1 MKKLILLAL
10 LIIPVTS
17 FAASSVRVLGA
28 KPASTSG
35 SSATS
40 APAAKVLPAKAATTT
55 AAKSGTTSTNSRI
68 GTVRAKPKT
77 TVGTVST
84 ASSGS
89 STARFPVIT
98 PANSYSSVNK
108 PQAAGGTTVVNQNVN
123 LENYYTKDEVD
134 GKLEDQFDD
143 PRFDMIRV
151 GGNPEAHWQG
161 NSKLEGLRGDYV
173 FFWVEE

>member
-1 MKKLILLAL
+1 MKKLVLLAL

-35 SSATS
+35 SSA
-40 APAAKVLPAKAATTT
+40 PAAKVLPAKAATTT
-55 AAKSGTTSTNSRI
+55 AAKSGATSTNSRI

-77 TVGTVST
+77 TLGTVST
-84 ASSGS
+84 ASSGVS
-89 STARFPVIT
+89 AARFPVIT

-108 PQAAGGTTVVNQNVN
+108 PQSAGGTTVVNQNVN
-123 LENYYTKDEVD
+123 LENYYTKEEVD
-134 GKLEDQFDD
+134 EKLDD

-151 GGNPEAHWQG
+151 GNKNPEEDWRTHP
-161 NSKLEGLRGDYV
+161 NLENLKKDYV

>member
-1 MKKLILLAL
+1 MKKLLIFAL
-10 LIIPVTS
+10 MFIPVAS

-35 SSATS
+35 SS

-77 TVGTVST
+77 TLGTVST
-84 ASSGS
+84 ASSGVS
-89 STARFPVIT
+89 AARFPVIT

-108 PQAAGGTTVVNQNVN
+108 PQSAGGTTVVNQNVN

-134 GKLEDQFDD
+134 EKLDD

-151 GGNPEAHWQG
+151 GNKNPEEDWRTHP
-161 NSKLEGLRGDYV
+161 NLENLKKDYV

>member
-28 KPASTSG
+28 KTAPTSG

-134 GKLEDQFDD
+134 DKLDD

-151 GGNPEAHWQG
+151 GNENPERYWQG
-161 NSKLEGLRGDYV
+161 NPKLEGLRGDYV